1 MKMFIDVYSAIAA
14 LIAALIVIIK
24 VLKGMDFSFAIF
36 VFPGFLMVLTAYIQ

>member
-1 MKMFIDVYSAIAA
+1 MRMFIDVYSAIAA

-24 VLKGMDFSFAIF
+24 VLDTMDFSFAIF